1 MKRFRSVETIG
12 FTQFSHVQTVEDQK
26 TGKIYIKKT
35 LRDAGNPILYHQFL
49 QEIEILSSLKG
60 TFFPYLV
67 DVIEEDEL
75 SIIKQW
81 IPGLTLDQW
90 LQTNPKRSLRK
101 KILLELLEH
110 IQSLHEQDYLYIDWK
125 ETNLIVEQDQIFL
138 IDFNG
143 CIPKN
148 TSQILVGSSQIE
160 LPQVSKYDEQ
170 ADFQLARPILQK
182 IYPHQSKISITQLQK
197 RLQKK
202 ANRLVPFGILFCL
215 LISVC
220 LWIPKP
226 TSKSLIET
234 YTAQD
239 RPLYSWIENQIFETQ
254 SLSQKECEFFI
265 REAIHQ
271 QDPSICAYFLA
282 IFPNDIDPVLKML
295 LRWSAMEYESLN
307 EENLDQLLYSP
318 IGIEQKDLLI
328 EVCLQNR
335 IYLTL
340 SQQEKLFA
348 DLQNSL
354 EGKKKILQY
363 ILFLKSENQDTID
376 MPETLWEGKESDKEW
391 EDLQAIYESTNLEKE
406 MIWNNQ

>member
-1 MKRFRSVETIG
+1 MKRFKAIETIG
-12 FTQFSHVQTVEDQK
+12 LTQFSHVQKVEDQK

-35 LRDAGNPILYHQFL
+35 LRDPNNPILYHQFL

-60 TFFPYLV
+60 VFFPYLI
-67 DVIEEDEL
+67 DVLEEKGEL

-90 LQTNPKRSLRK
+90 LQTKPKRSVRK
-101 KILLELLEH
+101 KVLLALLEH
-110 IQSLHEQDYLYIDWK
+110 MQSLHQQDYLYIDWK
-125 ETNLIVEQDQIFL
+125 ETNLIVEQEQIFL

-148 TSQILVGSSQIE
+148 TSKILVGSSQTKS
-160 LPQVSKYDEQ
+160 LPRSNYDEE
-170 ADFQLARPILQK
+170 ADFQLAQDILQK
-182 IYPHQSKISITQLQK
+182 IYPHKPKRSIAQLQK
-197 RLQKK
+197 QIQKK
-202 ANRLVPFGILFCL
+202 WNHFVLFGILFCL

-226 TSKSLIET
+226 TTKSLIET
-234 YTAQD
+234 YTSQD
-239 RPLYSWIENQIFETQ
+239 RPLYSWIENQVFETQ
-254 SLSQKECEFFI
+254 KLSQKEWEFFI

-282 IFPNDIDPVLKML
+282 IFPNDIDSVLKL
-295 LRWSAMEYESLN
+295 LLKWSAMDYESLN

-318 IGIEQKDLLI
+318 IGIEHEELLI

-348 DLQNSL
+348 DLLATL

-363 ILFLKSENQDTID
+363 ILFLKSENQQAIYI
-376 MPETLWEGKESDKEW
+376 PEMLWEGSESDKEW
-391 EDLQAIYESTNLEKE
+391 EDLQAIYEST
-406 MIWNNQ
+406 M